1 MDIQTYCNHCNKELV
16 PYIDTDMSCSC
27 HINPPCA
34 KCTDTRME
42 CPECGEIFE
51 EELTHNTNIKPYIQP
66 LLKTPI
72 ESNISYET
80 QRSGG
85 WVLVHGTAKLG
96 LTRNEIKNKLG
107 QFDKYNM
114 FKIKSYQKQ
123 DYYISFNASWCT
135 D

>member
-1 MDIQTYCNHCNKELV
+1 MKVEITPRGNNCFRIK
-16 PYIDTDMSCSC
+16 
-27 HINPPCA
+27 
-34 KCTDTRME
+34 
-42 CPECGEIFE
+42 IFE

-96 LTRNEIKNKLG
+96 LTRNEIKFPL
-107 QFDKYNM
+107 
-114 FKIKSYQKQ
+114 
-123 DYYISFNASWCT
+123 W
-135 D
+135 